1 MHGKAWTRNF
11 GFFVCVVSLIHILS
25 LFLHLKIDSEN
36 KLAESQPEAEST
48 LKVRLH
54 QTTHKKQIVQSED
67 PTEEK
72 SPVDNAFLS
81 DKNRTFDRQ
90 TVSRQIESFKKAAK
104 GNAEVDQQRKTLSK
118 TKDKKEMKLSDVGLA
133 HSFAQNFRPIEDEA
147 SQMKAGKENGELKE
161 MGLSATNDYLDEMTL
176 GDFTHLNTTEFKH
189 YGFYHRIR
197 QKLEQFW
204 GRSVQ
209 EKAQALYKSGRAIAS
224 ADHITAMTV
233 TLNERGEIVEAVIK
247 SSSGVRE
254 LDQAAVESFNQA
266 GPFPNPPKDLLKDG
280 RAVIEWGFVVK
291 T

>member
-11 GFFVCVVSLIHILS
+11 GFFITVVTLFHIVSL
-25 LFLHLKIDSEN
+25 FFHLKIDSN
-36 KLAESQPEAEST
+36 KKVVDSSVEESK

-54 QTTHKKQIVQSED
+54 QITHRKQIVQSED
-67 PTEEK
+67 PTTEREPVEK
-72 SPVDNAFLS
+72 AYLS

-90 TVSRQIESFKKAAK
+90 TVSKQIDSFKKAAL
-104 GNAEVDQQRKTLSK
+104 GNAEIDQHKKSAKTHK
-118 TKDKKEMKLSDVGLA
+118 EKKQMKLSDVGIA
-133 HSFAQNFRPIEDEA
+133 HDYAQNFKPVQDEA
-147 SQMKAGKENGELKE
+147 SLMKAGKENGELKE
-161 MGLSATNDYLDEMTL
+161 MGLSATNDYIDDMTL

-209 EKAQALYKSGRAIAS
+209 EKAQALFKSGRTIAS
-224 ADHITAMTV
+224 QDHITAMTV
-233 TLNERGEIVEAVIK
+233 ILNERGEIVDAVIK

-254 LDQAAVESFNQA
+254 LDQAAIESFNQA

>member
-1 MHGKAWTRNF
+1 MHGIAWTRNF
-11 GFFVCVVSLIHILS
+11 SFFITVVTLFHIVSLFVH
-25 LFLHLKIDSEN
+25 FQIDSN
-36 KLAESQPEAEST
+36 KKVVDNSVEESK

-54 QTTHKKQIVQSED
+54 QITNRKQIVQSED
-67 PTEEK
+67 PTIDRE
-72 SPVDNAFLS
+72 PVENAYLS

-90 TVSRQIESFKKAAK
+90 TVSKQIDNFKKAAL
-104 GNAEVDQQRKTLSK
+104 GNAEIDQNKKSAKTHK
-118 TKDKKEMKLSDVGLA
+118 VKKQMKLSDVGIS
-133 HSFAQNFRPIEDEA
+133 HEYAQNFKPVQDEA
-147 SQMKAGKENGELKE
+147 SVMKAGKENGELKE
-161 MGLSATNDYLDEMTL
+161 MGLSATNDYMDEMTL

-209 EKAQALYKSGRAIAS
+209 EKAQALFKSGRTIAS
-224 ADHITAMTV
+224 QDHITAMTV
-233 TLNERGEIVEAVIK
+233 ILNERGEIVEAVIK

-254 LDQAAVESFNQA
+254 LDQAAIESFNQA